1 MTDLKFKIN
10 NKVAIID
17 GEGEVY
23 SSDVQDTN
31 EDSVAI
37 SIPIKDSA
45 YLPLR
50 KNDIIDVLYY
60 YGSNIYSFSSSVKT
74 RASSNIPLIWIYKP
88 KKYKK
93 IQRRKFVRVSI
104 LSKGIFAK
112 VDRTLKLTKE
122 TIKNLKFSKCNIV
135 DLSGGGVRIR
145 TSEKL
150 EKGNILALIFPI
162 NKNNMIFKSEVKR
175 YGEKRLEYN
184 EYGISFIDISL
195 KQQDEI
201 IKYVF
206 AIMRQQMRK
215 GLKEE

>member
-10 NKVAIID
+10 NKVEIID
-17 GEGEVY
+17 EEGEVY
-23 SSDVQDTN
+23 SSDIQDIN

-50 KNDIIDVLYY
+50 KNNIIDVLYY
-60 YGSNIYSFSSSVKT
+60 DGNSIYSFTSSVKT
-74 RASSNIPLIWIYKP
+74 RTSSNIPLIWIYKP

-93 IQRRKFVRVSI
+93 IQRRKFVRVST

-112 VDRTLKLTKE
+112 IDRTLKLTKE

-145 TSEKL
+145 TSEEL
-150 EKGNILALIFPI
+150 EKEDILALIIPI
-162 NKNNMIFKSEVKR
+162 DKNNMILKTQVKR
-175 YGEKRLEYN
+175 CGQKSAEYN
-184 EYGISFIDISL
+184 EYGLSFIDISV

-206 AIMRQQMRK
+206 TIMRQQMRK